1 MPRLLITNDDGIDSP
16 ALPPLVEALRSGN
29 EVHVVVPAS
38 ERSWIGKGITRFGPI
53 RVRTVERDGV
63 LWHAVDGTPADCVAL
78 GVHEILPTPPDLTVS
93 GVNLGLNYGTGFLWS
108 SGTVGAAV
116 ESWIAGCPSI
126 AFSMAIP
133 ADAFG
138 LTGVARERLLGAGA
152 ERAAETSAS
161 IARTLLEHRFPEG
174 VDVFSVNLPAGVTP
188 RTPRRVTRV
197 TRARYGPIFS
207 PHPDGGYVH
216 RFRWYRAT
224 EDAPEGDMET
234 VNRGIVSITPL
245 RFEFGASLPEGL
257 RRALEGTDGD
267 GPREDASRNIPTRG
281 G

>member
-16 ALPPLVEALRSGN
+16 ALSPLVEALHPGN
-29 EVHVVVPAS
+29 EVHVVVPVS

-53 RVRTVERDGV
+53 HVRTVERGGIA
-63 LWHAVDGTPADCVAL
+63 WSTVDGTPADCVAL
-78 GVHEILPTPPDLTVS
+78 GVHEILPAPPDLTVS
-93 GVNLGLNYGTGFLWS
+93 GVNLGLNYGTGFVWS

-116 ESWIAGCPSI
+116 EAWIAGCPAI

-138 LTGVARERLLGAGA
+138 LTGAARARLLGAGA
-152 ERAAETSAS
+152 ERAAATSAS
-161 IARTLLEHRFPEG
+161 IVRTLLEQPFPDG
-174 VDVFSVNLPAGVTP
+174 VDLFSVNLPAGVTP

-207 PHPDGGYVH
+207 PHPDGGFVH
-216 RFRWYRAT
+216 RFRWYHAM

-234 VNRGIVSITPL
+234 VNGGVVSISPL
-245 RFEFGASLPEGL
+245 RMEFGAPLPDAL
-257 RRALEGTDGD
+257 RRALETGEG
-267 GPREDASRNIPTRG
+267 EH
-281 G
+281 